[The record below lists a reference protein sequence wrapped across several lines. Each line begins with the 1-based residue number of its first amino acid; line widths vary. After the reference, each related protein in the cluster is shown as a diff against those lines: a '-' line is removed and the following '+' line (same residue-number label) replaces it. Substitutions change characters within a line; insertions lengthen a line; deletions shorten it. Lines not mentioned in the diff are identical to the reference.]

1 MNAPVD
7 VSFFARAAKPIT
19 SYRKYWA
26 QRFGTAKFL
35 PTSREEMAALGWD
48 SCDIIVVTGDAYVDH
63 PSFGM
68 SVIGRVLEAQG
79 FRVGIIA
86 QPDWQSAE
94 PFRALGK
101 PNLFWGVTSGNM
113 DSMINRYTA
122 DRKIRSDDAYTP
134 GDVGGKRPDRA
145 AIVYS
150 QRCRE
155 AFPDVPIVLGGIE
168 GSLRRI
174 AHYDYW
180 SDKVRR
186 SIVMDSKCD
195 LLLYGNA
202 ERAIVEVA
210 HRLAAREPVQQ
221 ITDVR
226 GTAFVRRET
235 PEGWFEL
242 DSTEVDQPGRVDAHL
257 NPYLM
262 VSEQAKAQ
270 GQTCAREDEANAVAA
285 DANARAGQ
293 GAAQA
298 GSTERF
304 DAAQSVQAEPVEAR
318 AGAST
323 CSARTV
329 VGAPTGDAAP
339 ATSAAQATHAVAQP
353 IHFIVNPAV
362 RLKAP
367 AREKTVIRLPS
378 YEQVKADP
386 ILYAHANRVL
396 HLETNPGNARAL
408 VQAHGEGTTA
418 RDVWINPPPIPL
430 TTAEMD
436 YVFDLPYARSPHP
449 RYADEQGRHDGA
461 TKIPAWEMI
470 RFSVNI
476 MRGCF
481 GGCTFCSI
489 TEHEGRIIQSRSE
502 DSIIREVED
511 IRDKVEGF
519 TGVISDLGGPTANMY
534 RLGCRSPEIEAACRK
549 PSCVYPG
556 ICPNLTT
563 DHGPLIQIYRRA
575 RALRGIKKILIGSG
589 LRYDLAVKS
598 PEYVKELVQHH
609 VGGYLKIAPEHTEEG
624 PLSKMMKPG
633 IGSYDR
639 FKSMFE
645 KYSAEAGKKQYLIPY
660 FIAAHPG
667 TRDEDMMNLALWLKK
682 NGFRADQ
689 VQTFYPSPMATATA
703 MYHSGRNTLTK
714 VRRTMRDEGEES
726 VDIVRGEKRRRLHK
740 AFLRYHDP
748 NNWPLLREALK
759 AMGRADLIGN
769 GKHHLIPT
777 FQPATDGGY
786 QSARRKNSTPA
797 PSASVPSSA
806 RRVGAAPRPGTVLTQ
821 HTGLPPRE
829 TGNRPMAGKGAG
841 KPGAPRSPAGA
852 LGGRAARRPR

>member
-1 MNAPVD
+1 MNAPID
-7 VSFFARAAKPIT
+7 VSFFARAAKPIS
-19 SYRKYWA
+19 SYRPYWA
-26 QRFGTAKFL
+26 KRFGTAPFL
-35 PTSREEMAALGWD
+35 PMSRAEMDRLSWD
-48 SCDIIVVTGDAYVDH
+48 SCDVILVTGDAYVDH

-68 SVIGRVLEAQG
+68 AVIGRVLEAQG

-86 QPDWQSAE
+86 QPNWHSAE
-94 PFRALGK
+94 AFKALGK
-101 PNLFWGVTSGNM
+101 PNLFWGVTAGNM

-155 AFPDVPIVLGGIE
+155 AYNDVPLILGGIE

-186 SIVMDSKCD
+186 SIVVDAKCD

-202 ERAIVEVA
+202 ERALVEIA
-210 HRLAAREPVQQ
+210 HRLAAKEPVQK

-226 GTAFVRRET
+226 GTAFVRRTDDESRHD
-235 PEGWFEL
+235 WFEI
-242 DSTEVDQPGRVDAHL
+242 DSSQVDEPGRVESHI
-257 NPYLM
+257 NPYQTT
-262 VSEQAKAQ
+262 SEQAAQ
-270 GQTCAREDEANAVAA
+270 QGSTCEREDTSVSIADNDQKTLGSGQLGSKSAV
-285 DANARAGQ
+285 
-293 GAAQA
+293 
-298 GSTERF
+298 
-304 DAAQSVQAEPVEAR
+304 
-318 AGAST
+318 
-323 CSARTV
+323 
-329 VGAPTGDAAP
+329 
-339 ATSAAQATHAVAQP
+339 QP
-353 IHFIVNPAV
+353 LTFVPNPALYGKGSV
-362 RLKAP
+362 KVPPRD
-367 AREKTVIRLPS
+367 RSVIRLPS

-386 ILYAHANRVL
+386 VLYAHANRVL

-418 RDVWINPPPIPL
+418 RDVWITPPPIPL

-436 YVFDLPYARSPHP
+436 HVFDLPYARSPHP
-449 RYADEQGRHDGA
+449 SYADEAGSHDGA

-502 DSIIREVED
+502 DSVIHEIEE
-511 IRDKVEGF
+511 IRDKVKGF
-519 TGVISDLGGPTANMY
+519 TGTISDLGGPTANMY

-556 ICPNLTT
+556 ICQNLTT
-563 DHGPLIQIYRRA
+563 DHGPLIHMYRRA
-575 RALRGIKKILIGSG
+575 RALKGVKKILIGSG
-589 LRYDLAVKS
+589 LRYDLAVQS

-609 VGGYLKIAPEHTEEG
+609 VGGYLKIAPEHTEQG
-624 PLSKMMKPG
+624 PLTKMMKPG
-633 IGSYDR
+633 IGTYDK
-639 FKSMFE
+639 FKTLFDKFSL
-645 KYSAEAGKKQYLIPY
+645 EAGKKQFLIPY

-667 TRDEDMMNLALWLKK
+667 TTDEDMMNLAVWLKK

-703 MYHSGRNTLTK
+703 MYHTGLNPLK
-714 VRRTMRDEGEES
+714 GVHRDERGEK
-726 VDIVRGEKRRRLHK
+726 VDVVRGEKRRRLHK

-748 NNWPLLREALK
+748 ANWPLLRDALK

-769 GKHHLIPT
+769 GKQHLIPT
-777 FQPATDGGY
+777 WQPLNDGAY
-786 QSARRKNSTPA
+786 QSPRRKNSSVA
-797 PSASVPSSA
+797 PPKSEPVKG
-806 RRVGAAPRPGTVLTQ
+806 RLLTQ
-821 HTGLPPRE
+821 HTGLPPRASGG
-829 TGNRPMAGKGAG
+829 TRPGSPVGGGKR
-841 KPGAPRSPAGA
+841 K
-852 LGGRAARRPR
+852 GR